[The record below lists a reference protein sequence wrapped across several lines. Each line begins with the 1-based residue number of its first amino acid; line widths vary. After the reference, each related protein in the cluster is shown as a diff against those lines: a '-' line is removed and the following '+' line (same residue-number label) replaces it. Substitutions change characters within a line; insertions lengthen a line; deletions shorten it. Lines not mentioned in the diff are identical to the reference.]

1 MVIFTTIKTKTVKQF
16 SLLYYTPMEH
26 EMDMGNNDFLLAGS
40 EMLRLSQQT
49 LENAIFLP
57 ISDAQSYG
65 RSRKTEG

>member
-1 MVIFTTIKTKTVKQF
+1 MVIVTTIKTKTVKQF
-16 SLLYYTPMEH
+16 SLLYRTPMEH
-26 EMDMGNNDFLLAGS
+26 EMDMGNNDVLAGRK
-40 EMLRLSQQT
+40 MPRLSQQT